1 MRRIG
6 LSLLTCL
13 LVSATAQAFEAKPA
27 DTDSAR
33 SALPGKLV
41 PGLGLEGQAE
51 VSRHKKSTGGFE
63 LPGLGKLG
71 VLPKLDFGLE
81 LLYGDTPPA
90 AQSEDFEGRETDP
103 EDLTIKGT
111 FKHRF

>member
-1 MRRIG
+1 MKRIG

-27 DTDSAR
+27 DTDSAK
-33 SALPGKLV
+33 SAL
-41 PGLGLEGQAE
+41 PGLGLEGQAGLSKDKE
-51 VSRHKKSTGGFE
+51 SAGGFE

-90 AQSEDFEGRETDP
+90 AQNEDFEGRETDP